1 MRWILEFVGA
11 FAATVGFAIFFNA
24 SRKSLLW
31 VGTTGA
37 VGWILSVLLLKQNMT
52 SAWAYLIASMGVA
65 FFAEFFA
72 IQTKNP
78 STVFSVPGIYPLVP
92 GYGLYQTMYYFT
104 IKEIDLAT
112 NTMLETLSNA
122 GAIAL
127 GIIVISSLRN
137 IRKQWITKKRH
148 MTQTQETDDAEENRS
163 IFE

>member
-1 MRWILEFVGA
+1 
-11 FAATVGFAIFFNA
+11 
-24 SRKSLLW
+24 
-31 VGTTGA
+31 
-37 VGWILSVLLLKQNMT
+37 MT

-72 IQTKNP
+72 IQTKNH

-127 GIIVISSLRN
+127 GIIVISLLSN